1 MVRNISKKEKSD
13 LIDRLIFV
21 NRVTKVVKGG
31 KNMSFAA
38 IVVVGDQNGHI
49 GFGNGKAREVPDAV
63 RKATEDAK
71 KNMIKV
77 PLKDGRTLHHDITA
91 KFGSGK
97 VVLRAAKSGT
107 GIIAGGPMRALF
119 EVLGIRDVVAK
130 SLGSVNPHNMV
141 RAAFEAFKEM
151 SAPKMV
157 ALRRGKS
164 VSDIVASRNAS
175 GVVTMDVAE

>member
-63 RKATEDAK
+63 RKATDDAK

-77 PLKDGRTLHHDITA
+77 PLKDGRTLHHDIIA

-97 VVLRAAKSGT
+97 VVLRSAKSGT
-107 GIIAGGPMRALF
+107 GIIAGGPMRAVF
-119 EVLGIRDVVAK
+119 EVLGIKDVVSK

-141 RAAFEAFKEM
+141 RATFEAFKGM

-157 ALRRGKS
+157 AVRRGKS
-164 VSDIVASRNAS
+164 ISDIVSSRDSVMNVDS
-175 GVVTMDVAE
+175 VE

>member
-1 MVRNISKKEKSD
+1 MARNVAKKEKSD
-13 LIDRLIFV
+13 LIDKLIFI

-38 IVVVGDQNGHI
+38 IVVVGDGNGHI

-97 VVLRAAKSGT
+97 VVLRTAKSGT
-107 GIIAGGPMRALF
+107 GIIAGGPMRAVF
-119 EVLGIRDVVAK
+119 EVLGIKDIVAK

-141 RAAFEAFKEM
+141 RATFEAFKGM
-151 SAPKMV
+151 ATPKSV
-157 ALRRGKS
+157 AVRRGKQIS
-164 VSDIVASRNAS
+164 EIIASRNS
-175 GVVTMDVAE
+175 VGVTTEDAE